1 MSEEFEK
8 LIKVKKTKNNVSKR
22 YIVFQS
28 DEFDDLRK
36 LISIALNID
45 ERNVDLSPTS
55 LRNLF
60 ITLLIE
66 KAKRNA

>member
-36 LISIALNID
+36 LISIALSID

-60 ITLLIE
+60 INLLIE